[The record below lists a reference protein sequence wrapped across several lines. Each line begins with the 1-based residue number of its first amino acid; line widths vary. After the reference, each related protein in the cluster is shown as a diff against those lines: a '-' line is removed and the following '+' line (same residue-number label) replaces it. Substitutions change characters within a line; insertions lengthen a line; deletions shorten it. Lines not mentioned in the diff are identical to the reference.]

1 MNWSHVPLGE
11 ILAPAPVRRA
21 GTEEY
26 PILSMTMS
34 DGLVLQSDKF
44 KKRVASRDTANYRV
58 VKNGELVVGF
68 PIDEAVLAVQR
79 ISDAGIVSPAYK
91 IWTIDTE
98 LADEIYLERYLRS
111 EAAIAYYISNLRS
124 STARRRILP
133 DDKFRGMP
141 IPLPDLEQQ
150 KKIVAILDKA
160 DAIRRK
166 REQTLDL
173 ADEFLKSVFLEMFGD
188 PVSNSERLPT
198 KPLSWFGEIVTGNTP
213 PRSNPRNY
221 GRHIEWIK
229 SDNINTPKHFLTEAK
244 EYLSEEGVKLGRTV
258 PRGSI
263 LVICIAGSPASI
275 GRAAIADREVALNQ
289 QINAITPN
297 PDVDQHFLYAQF
309 VVGQRLVQ
317 TASTNSMKGMV
328 SKGKFKEI
336 QFLAPEPDEQRKF
349 GEIFR
354 KYLENSARLLAAR
367 NASQDLFS
375 SLSQRA
381 FRGEL

>member
-21 GTEEY
+21 GNEEY

-79 ISDAGIVSPAYK
+79 VSDAGIVSPAYK
-91 IWTIDTE
+91 IWTIDKE
-98 LADEIYLERYLRS
+98 LADELYLERYLRS
-111 EAAIAYYISNLRS
+111 EAAIAYYVSNLRS
-124 STARRRILP
+124 STARRRVLP

-141 IPLPDLEQQ
+141 IPLPSLEQQ
-150 KKIVAILDKA
+150 KRIVAILDKA

-188 PVSNSERLPT
+188 PVTNPRGYRQMPLGDIIKVSSGNGLTSKMMDPDGSYPVYGGNGINGYHSKYMFEEPQIVIGRVGVYCGAVHISE
-198 KPLSWFGEIVTGNTP
+198 
-213 PRSNPRNY
+213 PRSWITDNALFVREYKMPINQTY
-221 GRHIEWIK
+221 LEWALRFA
-229 SDNINTPKHFLTEAK
+229 NLNQYA
-244 EYLSEEGVKLGRTV
+244 
-258 PRGSI
+258 
-263 LVICIAGSPASI
+263 
-275 GRAAIADREVALNQ
+275 GRAAQPLISGSRIYPIEIVVPEDEEQNRFERVVRKKLALTKKLG
-289 QINAITPN
+289 AA
-297 PDVDQHFLYAQF
+297 VE
-309 VVGQRLVQ
+309 
-317 TASTNSMKGMV
+317 ASKD
-328 SKGKFKEI
+328 F
-336 QFLAPEPDEQRKF
+336 F
-349 GEIFR
+349 G
-354 KYLENSARLLAAR
+354 
-367 NASQDLFS
+367 

-381 FRGEL
+381 YRGEL